1 MLGATFVTEK
11 VIQRNNVL
19 HPAGYAMNQV
29 TGTWIAQREKIEE
42 GVKVGEEEEMNPI
55 LVRGDNQRKGGIHLM
70 PKRKA
75 IRCQVKVTGLGTIV
89 QVSLVQ
95 TRIDPVSQDPDIILK
110 INENEI
116 KNKNETK
123 QQQQQQTIDNKQKQN
138 NEAGK
143 TITNLKKKTIDDKTE
158 PKPSMNKTTKPKLNS
173 TSK

>member
-75 IRCQVKVTGLGTIV
+75 IRSQVKVTGLGMIV

-95 TRIDPVSQDPDIILK
+95 TRIDPVSQDPDLIQAQR
-110 INENEI
+110 E
-116 KNKNETK
+116 
-123 QQQQQQTIDNKQKQN
+123 
-138 NEAGK
+138 
-143 TITNLKKKTIDDKTE
+143 KKTLHQEEINKRKDQTRIDI
-158 PKPSMNKTTKPKLNS
+158 TKVIE
-173 TSK
+173 